1 MKTNIY
7 IDGFN
12 LYYGAVKGTPYRW
25 LDIAKLC
32 QLLLPNNS
40 IHRIR
45 YFTALVQ
52 SRPNDPQQ
60 GQRQQTYIR
69 ALQTIPNLTVHY
81 GHFLSSSV
89 RMTLTNP
96 SAVGPRTV
104 EVVKTEEKGSDVN
117 IATFMLVDAFDGDYE
132 TAVVVSNDSDLAL
145 PIHFVRQKFGCPVGL
160 LNPHKNPSR
169 TLLKAVTF
177 YKPIR
182 VGALR
187 ASQLPSRL
195 KDVRGTITKPM
206 TW

>member
-1 MKTNIY
+1 MKTNVY

-25 LDIAKLC
+25 LDIGALC
-32 QLLLPNNS
+32 RAMLPKNTIN
-40 IHRIR
+40 RIR

-69 ALQTIPNLTVHY
+69 ALETIPNLTVHY

-89 RMTLTNP
+89 RMTLANP
-96 SAVGPRTV
+96 PPHGPRTV
-104 EVVKTEEKGSDVN
+104 EVLKTEEKGSDVN
-117 IATFMLVDAFDGDYE
+117 IATFLLMDAFNREYD

-145 PIHFVRQKFGCPVGL
+145 PIQFVQQRFACTVGL

-169 TLLKAVTF
+169 TLLKVVTF

-182 VGALR
+182 TGVLQV
-187 ASQLPSRL
+187 SQFP
-195 KDVRGTITKPM
+195 
-206 TW
+206 